1 MFTDFNI
8 FEEWNFCLKLYII
21 NLLYTTCTILL
32 YSFQNYVSQA
42 SGKKPKDSLTL
53 TTTKQRENI
62 VVAL

>member
-21 NLLYTTCTILL
+21 NLLYTTCTILF

-42 SGKKPKDSLTL
+42 SDKKLKDSLML

-62 VVAL
+62 VVTL